1 MGAVHSSLKNVLLG
15 IKALLQMN
23 AELQQM
29 LKRANAS
36 PGLPVSNST
45 EPYWLEDPPYP
56 DLVNRQSKTLPQ
68 TADIV
73 IIGSGI
79 TGAAVARSILYDAAR
94 KSRGEGLGDGDKPS
108 PSSTEDEKSTNSD
121 LPQIVVLDARSLC
134 SGATG
139 RNGGHIKASPH
150 ELFAQL
156 QRMKMSEERAAA
168 LVRFQLAHLDV
179 LTSLCEA
186 EGWEAAECRKVETT
200 DMYLTDEDRDKAF
213 EEVHELRKWVPE
225 LEIKMWDSEEAQ
237 KKFKANAYIKGA
249 ISYTAGALWPF
260 RFVSCVWKDLLD
272 RFDSHLSLEMNT
284 PVTKIKASPPLAAS
298 QFAYVVTTGRGDIR
312 CNQIVHATNGFTTQ
326 FVPGLKNK
334 MTGLLAHMSAQ
345 RPGKSFPDINGDRSW
360 SVFYNGAFDY
370 VTQRPS
376 REGKPGDIMLGG
388 GFSRSA
394 NDGMSTIGIWDDSKM
409 DALPVAHI
417 GGIFPTIFEPRWGAE
432 DEGGRMK
439 STWSGI
445 VCATGDLCPFVGPLD
460 PKLTGRES
468 GISSQEAGPHA
479 GEWVAAGYSGDGMVW
494 AWLSGTAAGLMLN
507 GSENEVIMN
516 QPGMLDGR
524 LYDWFPRELEPTA
537 QRLKKANL
545 ENLLELLL

>member
-1 MGAVHSSLKNVLLG
+1 MGAVHSLLSNVLLG
-15 IKALLQMN
+15 IKTLLQMN
-23 AELQQM
+23 ADLQDM

-36 PGLPVSNST
+36 PGLPISSPTN
-45 EPYWLEDPPYP
+45 PYWLEDPPYP
-56 DLVNRQSKTLPQ
+56 ELVNIHSKTLPQ
-68 TADIV
+68 EADIV

-94 KSRGEGLGDGDKPS
+94 KGRGKKSRDGDKLTPS
-108 PSSTEDEKSTNSD
+108 TTEDEKSISSD
-121 LPQIVVLDARSLC
+121 LPRIVVLEARSLC

-156 QRMKMSEERAAA
+156 RRMKINEERAAA

-186 EGWEAAECRKVETT
+186 EGWDAAECRKVETT
-200 DMYLTDEDRDKAF
+200 DMYLTDEDREKAF

-225 LEIKMWDSEEAQ
+225 LKIQMWDSEEAHE
-237 KKFKANAYIKGA
+237 KFQTNAYIKGA

-272 RFDSHLSLEMNT
+272 RFESQLSLEMNT
-284 PVTKIKASPPLAAS
+284 PVTKVEASPPLATNRS
-298 QFAYVVTTGRGDIR
+298 AYAVTTDRGTIR

-334 MTGLLAHMSAQ
+334 MTGILAHMSAQ
-345 RPGKSFPDINGDRSW
+345 RPGKAFPDLNGERSW
-360 SVFYNGAFDY
+360 SIFYNGSFDY

-376 REGKPGDIMLGG
+376 HGGKPGDIMLGG

-394 NDGMSTIGIWDDSKM
+394 NEGLSTIGIWDDSKM

-417 GGIFPTIFEPRWGAE
+417 SGIFPTVFEPRWGAE
-432 DEGGRMK
+432 GEGGRIK

-445 VCATGDLCPFVGPLD
+445 VCPTGDLCPFVGPLD
-460 PKLTGRES
+460 PKLTGREF
-468 GISSQEAGPHA
+468 GISSQTPGPHA

-494 AWLSGTAAGLMLN
+494 AWLSGTAVGLMLN
-507 GSENEVIMN
+507 GSENEVITK